1 MKYYDARIIEGCFV
15 FSYTVECPSPRSVE
29 QNEKNGHKEKKSEKK
44 KRAAR
49 TFFWKK
55 AFFSILFLLLAPLA
69 FVADMICFGF
79 KKISEIC
86 RMAVTGCAQN
96 REIATCI
103 LTALSSSAVI
113 PLLLFIL

>member
-1 MKYYDARIIEGCFV
+1 MKYYDARIIEGCCV
-15 FSYTVECPSPRSVE
+15 FSYAVECPSRPVE
-29 QNEKNGHKEKKSEKK
+29 QSGKSENAAKKAEKK

-49 TFFWKK
+49 TSFRKK
-55 AFFSILFLLLAPLA
+55 AIFSILFLLLAPLA

-79 KKISEIC
+79 KKISAIC
-86 RMAVTGCAQN
+86 RMAVTGCTQN

-113 PLLLFIL
+113 PILLLIL